1 MAQFPAYPPPPPN
14 PASIV
19 SPQYC
24 APYPVDLAIVRKV
37 MTITDGNFVVQ
48 DINGNILFKVKG
60 ALMSIHDRHVLLD
73 AAGKPLVTLRQ
84 KLMSAHDRWQVFR
97 GESTNSKDLIFT
109 AKRSSMFQLKTK
121 LDVFLANN
129 TKEDVCDFKVKG
141 SWFERSCVVYAGES
155 DTVVAQMH
163 KKHTVQ
169 SILIGKDKFMV
180 TVYPNIDYAFII
192 ALIVIL
198 DAINKEDSGSGSEQG
213 RLRQIVTK
221 KTIISEEEPLDVRC
235 LIGTLHRFLDYAPH
249 GLLPLQVVQEVRTM
263 TILQRS
269 SHYVMITRSGSS
281 ALSS

>member
-1 MAQFPAYPPPPPN
+1 MAQFPAYPPGPPPPPN
-14 PASIV
+14 PVSIIG
-19 SPQYC
+19 PQYC

-48 DINGNILFKVKG
+48 DINGNVLFKVKG

-84 KLMSAHDRWQVFR
+84 KIMSAHDRWQVFR
-97 GESTNSKDLIFT
+97 GESTDSKDLIFT

-129 TKEDVCDFKVKG
+129 TKEEVCDFKVKG
-141 SWFERSCVVYAGES
+141 SWFERSCVIYAGES

-180 TVYPNIDYAFII
+180 TVFPNIDYAFII

-198 DAINKEDSGSGSEQG
+198 DAINKEDSGSGS
-213 RLRQIVTK
+213 IVM
-221 KTIISEEEPLDVRC
+221 SG
-235 LIGTLHRFLDYAPH
+235 IG
-249 GLLPLQVVQEVRTM
+249 
-263 TILQRS
+263 S
-269 SHYVMITRSGSS
+269 
-281 ALSS
+281 